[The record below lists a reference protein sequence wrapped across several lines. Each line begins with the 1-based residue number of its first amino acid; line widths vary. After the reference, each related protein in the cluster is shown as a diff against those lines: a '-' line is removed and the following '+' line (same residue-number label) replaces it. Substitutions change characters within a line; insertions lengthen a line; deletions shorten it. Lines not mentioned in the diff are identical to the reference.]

1 MKLEQAI
8 QELDKISKT
17 LDNPNTSL
25 DESIELFQKGVEL
38 ATVCKQLLES
48 GKGKIVAIKREYDK
62 LVEVDIQD
70 ELQGQ

>member
-8 QELDKISKT
+8 QELDKISKI
-17 LDNPNTSL
+17 LDDPNTTL
-25 DESIELFQKGVEL
+25 EESIDLFQKGVEL
-38 ATVCKQLLES
+38 ATLCKQLLES

>member
-8 QELDKISKT
+8 QELDKISKI

-38 ATVCKQLLES
+38 ATLCKQLLES